1 MASPERL
8 REVVKIMEGCIT
20 KADQSVLDEMYKHG
34 EASGKLSKSDILRIW
49 NGSDLSK
56 FDEKTLRN
64 LFEFLTVRFN
74 LGNPALYFGA
84 ISSSRP
90 DPEPLKPTNKKELYL
105 ETIESDSS
113 KTFAANVL
121 KRVSEKI
128 EPLFNKDLCELSAD
142 ELIAGMSDM
151 GYRTR
156 RTVRNEMGAILKYL
170 GWCNKSGYYVPDF
183 SNLQRVR
190 ADDIAIKRGMMTKL
204 ISSPAELREIINIVK
219 SKDDINTDSVVLCLH
234 WLGLTFEEIC
244 NLKSADVDLINNS
257 IKNSHFGEI
266 KIPDELIDIFKNYA
280 TTESVVCGKREF
292 FADQT
297 EYFLHRFVLPKALNG
312 EKIVDQRIL
321 VIVNSFKKEYERIT
335 GKTLQI
341 SGSNM
346 FMSGVCWR
354 LLQREN
360 NGEDVNDKVISY
372 EARTETPADIAEYKK
387 TYALFKEIFH
397 DA

>member
-1 MASPERL
+1 MVSPERL
-8 REVVKIMEGCIT
+8 NEAIKIMEGCIT
-20 KADQSVLDEMYKHG
+20 KADQGVLDEMYEYG
-34 EASGKLSKSDILRIW
+34 EATGKLSKSDILRIW

-74 LGNPALYFGA
+74 LGNPVLYFGA
-84 ISSSRP
+84 TSNNRS
-90 DPEPLKPTNKKELYL
+90 DPEPLKPTDKKELYL

-121 KRVSEKI
+121 KRVCEKI

-170 GWCNKSGYYVPDF
+170 DWCNKSGYYVPDF

-204 ISSPAELREIINIVK
+204 ISSPAELQEIINKVK

-244 NLKSADVDLINNS
+244 HLKSADVDLGNS
-257 IKNSHFGEI
+257 VIKNPHFGEI

-280 TTESVVCGKREF
+280 VTESVVCGKREF

-312 EKIVDQRIL
+312 EKLGDKRIP
-321 VIVNSFKKEYERIT
+321 VMINAFKREYEEAT
-335 GKTLQI
+335 GGKFQI

-354 LLQREN
+354 LLQREDS
-360 NGEDVNDKVISY
+360 GEDINDQVISY
-372 EARTETPADIAEYKK
+372 EARTETLADIAEYKK
-387 TYALFKEIFH
+387 TYALFKEIFR